1 MDHDQQE
8 NNAYIVIFSCGMSR
22 TVQFTITRTMLASEF
37 IDRLNEF
44 IAARSRPK
52 RMRSDQAQTFK
63 VTAEFIR
70 NLRKSE
76 ELHEYLAEHE
86 IQWEVILTKSRGEE
100 HSINS

>member
-1 MDHDQQE
+1 MI
-8 NNAYIVIFSCGMSR
+8 NKIIKTYIVIFSCGTSR
-22 TVQFTITRTMLASEF
+22 AVHFTTTRTMLASEF

-52 RMRSDQAQTFK
+52 RMISDNAQTFK
-63 VTAEFIR
+63 GTAEFIK

-86 IQWEVILTKSRGEE
+86 I
-100 HSINS
+100 H